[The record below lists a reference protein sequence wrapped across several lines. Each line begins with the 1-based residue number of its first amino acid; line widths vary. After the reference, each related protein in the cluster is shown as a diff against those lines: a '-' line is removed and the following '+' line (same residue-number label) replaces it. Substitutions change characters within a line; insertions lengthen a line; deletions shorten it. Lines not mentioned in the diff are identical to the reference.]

1 MKVCWSIYSTSNIT
15 TRVPLGTCLKAKVAT
30 FNLLF
35 IFPVYISESK
45 DINKFAVDAL
55 AGLAAKE
62 DVSKI
67 TLKKT
72 SKSKTGVSQEK
83 SEYDGTAPVML
94 LQIKG
99 KYLTK
104 KPGRYFKPSM
114 HRIFNLV

>member
-1 MKVCWSIYSTSNIT
+1 MFTFSIY
-15 TRVPLGTCLKAKVAT
+15 VV
-30 FNLLF
+30 
-35 IFPVYISESK
+35 ESK
-45 DINKFAVDAL
+45 DNNKFAIDAL

-99 KYLTK
+99 
-104 KPGRYFKPSM
+104 RYCQVPKEWYT
-114 HRIFNLV
+114 ITYT